1 MLSKVEDGIKDIKK
15 GKVVIVV
22 DDENRENEGDF
33 IAAAEKITSKT
44 INFMAKHGRGLVC
57 VPLMPERLEELD
69 IPTMVNNN
77 TALHGTPMAI
87 GVDAKKGT
95 TTGISA
101 FDRAK
106 TIKAL
111 IDERTKSHDLARP
124 GHIFPLRAV
133 RGGVLRRAGH
143 TEATIDLVRLAGLN
157 PAGVLCEI
165 MDSDGRMARLPKLK
179 KIAKRFHLK
188 IISIKDL
195 IEYRRRNERLIERI
209 LETKLPT
216 KYGEFRL
223 ILYED
228 TINKDHHIALVYGDV
243 SDKENVLVR
252 VHSQCLTGD
261 VFHSLRC
268 DCGDQIDTALKLITK
283 HKQGVLVYMRQE
295 GRGIG
300 LVNKLKAYQLQDK
313 GLDTVEANLALGFA
327 ADLRDYGIGAQI
339 LADLGLSSVRLLTN
353 NPKKIIGLEGY
364 GLKVTQQIPI
374 VVAHRRNICYLKT
387 KREKLGH
394 LIPASIFKETD
405 FCRQKKRVVKRK
417 KRRRKL

>member
-1 MLSKVEDGIKDIKK
+1 MLSRIEDAIKDFKK

-22 DDENRENEGDF
+22 DDEKRENEGDF
-33 IAAAEKITSKT
+33 IASAEKISPKT
-44 INFMAKHGRGLVC
+44 INFMAQHGRGLIC
-57 VPLMPERLEELD
+57 VPLMPERLQELD
-69 IPTMVNNN
+69 IPTMVSDN

-87 GVDAKKGT
+87 GVDTKKGT
-95 TTGISA
+95 STGISA

-111 IDERTKSHDLARP
+111 IDKRTNPYDLARP

-143 TEATIDLVRLAGLN
+143 TEATIDLARLAGLY

-165 MDSDGRMARLPKLK
+165 MDSDGRMARFPKLK
-179 KIAKRFHLK
+179 KIAQRFNLK

-195 IEYRRRNERLIERI
+195 IEYRRRTEKLIVRI
-209 LETKLPT
+209 LETQLPT

-228 TINKDHHIALVYGDV
+228 TITKDHHVALVYGDV
-243 SDKENVLVR
+243 AEKENVLVR

-268 DCGDQIDTALKLITK
+268 DCGDQVDAALRLIK
-283 HKQGVLVYMRQE
+283 KNKQGVLVYMRQE

-313 GLDTVEANLALGFA
+313 GLDTVEANLALGFE

-364 GLKVTQQIPI
+364 GLKVTEQIPVI
-374 VVAHRRNICYLKT
+374 VVHRRNISYLKT
-387 KREKLGH
+387 KRDKLGH
-394 LIPASIFKETD
+394 LIPSSLFNETD
-405 FCRQKKRVVKRK
+405 YCGRK
-417 KRRRKL
+417 KRLATRKKIRRKS

>member
-1 MLSKVEDGIKDIKK
+1 MLSKIEDGIKDIRK

-33 IAAAEKITSKT
+33 ITAAEKIAPKT
-44 INFMAKHGRGLVC
+44 INFMAQYGRGLIC
-57 VPLMPERLEELD
+57 APLMPERLVELD
-69 IPTMVNNN
+69 IPTMVNDN

-87 GVDAKKGT
+87 SVDTKKGT

-111 IDERTKSHDLARP
+111 IDERTKPYDLARP

-143 TEATIDLVRLAGLN
+143 TEATIDLVRLAGLY

-195 IEYRRRNERLIERI
+195 IEYRRRTEKLIERI

-216 KYGEFRL
+216 KFGEFRL

-228 TINKDHHIALVYGDV
+228 TITKDHHIALVYGDV
-243 SDKENVLVR
+243 SGKENVLVR

-268 DCGDQIDTALKLITK
+268 DCGDQVDAALKLIAK
-283 HKQGVLVYMRQE
+283 NKQGVLVYMRQE

-300 LVNKLKAYQLQDK
+300 LVNKLRAYQLQDE

-364 GLKVTQQIPI
+364 GLKVTQQIPV

-394 LIPASIFKETD
+394 LFPASIFKEAD
-405 FCRQKKRVVKRK
+405 YCRQKKKVVKTK